1 MEEISVFLFVQRAA
15 DVFLVTGNVRRVL
28 ISRYVEFPDNITR
41 KISYQLCQ
49 TFVDSFLTY
58 VTPCVSVEVAVWY
71 DGGKY

>member
-41 KISYQLCQ
+41 KISY
-49 TFVDSFLTY
+49 
-58 VTPCVSVEVAVWY
+58 
-71 DGGKY
+71 